1 MGRTRRRNLSLRQ
14 IRRQFAP
21 LAAPRPNSRFYS
33 WLPLP
38 VASATITKKRALS
51 RRNQSF
57 EAVPLR
63 EVVDLYRP
71 CTVWRR
77 VDAPLPL
84 YELQSSGEPYQSIVD
99 MRGHKILNFL
109 SSERYEVTEF
119 FEASNYEDL
128 VEYGSAQVAK
138 QSEPALGIKPTCKP
152 IEPEESKPAKLD
164 MDSIGII
171 RKH

>member
-1 MGRTRRRNLSLRQ
+1 
-14 IRRQFAP
+14 
-21 LAAPRPNSRFYS
+21 
-33 WLPLP
+33 
-38 VASATITKKRALS
+38 
-51 RRNQSF
+51 
-57 EAVPLR
+57 
-63 EVVDLYRP
+63 
-71 CTVWRR
+71 
-77 VDAPLPL
+77 
-84 YELQSSGEPYQSIVD
+84 